1 MEPGKIF
8 TGYVKR
14 DLPKNAAESR
24 TIPFI
29 LSTGTRDRHHT
40 VFNQNNWKLDNYR
53 KNPIVTYAH
62 GGESL
67 MKGPDPD
74 YVVGKSTRIE
84 VINKQLEA
92 DAHFESAETN
102 LLAEKVFRKV
112 ILGFLRAASVQIMEV
127 GRGKYGSGKEAKGA
141 ENETYYFEGQELLE
155 WGVVN
160 IPSNPDA
167 VAKRKLVSGTAR
179 AGLCYMIRELGHDFS
194 VSQIE
199 NLTVGQALTLLSGKD
214 LGVKE
219 KDPSKLAK
227 MLQDDNAVK
236 DLNTIIQQQQASF
249 RKMRET
255 AEREKIEL
263 QQNSVQKLIWW
274 HKYD

>member
-53 KNPIVTYAH
+53 RNPIVTYAH

-74 YVVGKSTRIE
+74 YVIGKSTRIE

-127 GRGKYGSGKEAKGA
+127 GRGRYGSGKEAKGA

-179 AGLCYMIRELGHDFS
+179 AGLVYIMRELGRDFS

-199 NLTVGQALTLLSGKD
+199 NFTVGEVLTLLGGKD
-214 LGVKE
+214 LGIKE
-219 KDPSKLAK
+219 KNPSKVFK
-227 MLQDDNAVK
+227 MLQDKSAKK
-236 DLNTIIQQQQASF
+236 DLNQI
-249 RKMRET
+249 
-255 AEREKIEL
+255 IEL
-263 QQNSVQKLIWW
+263 QQANLRMLKKKAENERIEAEQNFVMKKIWYQN
-274 HKYD
+274 YD